1 MGDYEKAIEDY
12 TQAIQIN
19 PGEALYYQNR
29 AKTYH
34 KLGDAEKAEADE
46 QKAKEI
52 KELEQ
57 K

>member
-29 AKTYH
+29 AKTYR